1 MWLPIL
7 DSFYTLLH
15 LLIIGFNLVGWA
27 WPATRRWH
35 LYGVLLT
42 AASWLVL
49 GIWHGIGYC
58 PITDWQWEVKT
69 HLGEHN
75 LPSSFIKYQLD
86 KLMGIE
92 SDPVWIDTITAVS
105 FGVVFFI
112 ALYLNFCKTPMR
124 SRIRRH

>member
-15 LLIIGFNLVGWA
+15 LLIIGFNLLGWI

-35 LYGVLLT
+35 LCGVLLT

-49 GIWHGIGYC
+49 GIWYGIGYC

-69 HLGEHN
+69 RLGERN
-75 LPSSFIKYQLD
+75 LPNSFVKYQVD
-86 KLMGIE
+86 KLAGAD
-92 SDPVWIDTITAVS
+92 SDPGWIDAITAVS
-105 FGVVFFI
+105 FAVAFLI
-112 ALYLNFCKTPMR
+112 ALYLNF
-124 SRIRRH
+124 RRLPRRARQRGV

>member
-42 AASWLVL
+42 AASWFLL
-49 GIWHGIGYC
+49 GIWYGIGYC

-69 HLGEHN
+69 RLGEHN
-75 LPSSFIKYQLD
+75 LPNSFIKYQLD

-105 FGVVFFI
+105 FGVVFFV
-112 ALYLNFCKTPMR
+112 ALYLNFRKTPMR